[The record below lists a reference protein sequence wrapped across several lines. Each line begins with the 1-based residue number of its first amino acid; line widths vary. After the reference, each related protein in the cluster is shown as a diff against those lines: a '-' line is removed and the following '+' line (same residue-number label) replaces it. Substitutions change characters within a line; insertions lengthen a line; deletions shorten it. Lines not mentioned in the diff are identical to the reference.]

1 MTSVPDRDTVRD
13 NPPAHASLEPHGGG
27 LSAGVRGNGT
37 GPAAGV
43 LSPDL
48 LPVQPAALDRRN
60 EERADSSFL
69 PGVLR
74 DPSTLAILLS
84 QRRAAMNGEALI
96 ALPTADLPR
105 EWLAGLVIYLGRVP
119 EGPTGI
125 SGVLAGVHGGLANAA
140 GSDVV
145 LVVLPEP
152 VEPVAGVMSEPAG
165 PGAGLLPSGTH
176 WSGFREVGPSM
187 DPFEAGVVLEA
198 NAIAN
203 WHETHPRCPRCGA
216 ATNVVMSGW
225 VRVCPVDASEHFPR
239 TDPAIIVTVVGPDG
253 RVLLGRGARMRSTMF
268 STLAGFV
275 EPGESLEQAVVRE
288 IAEEVGVRV
297 TECQYL
303 GSQPWPFP
311 ASLMLGFTAR
321 TEDTVARPDGQ
332 EVVRARWFDREELQS
347 AVASGEV
354 TLPSTASISRALIE
368 HWNGGPIAEP
378 AAAAVR

>member
-1 MTSVPDRDTVRD
+1 MTSVPDRATS
-13 NPPAHASLEPHGGG
+13 HAQPVPEARGGG
-27 LSAGVRGNGT
+27 WATGT
-37 GPAAGV
+37 LGDGSGPAAGV
-43 LSPDL
+43 LSPQL
-48 LPVQPAALDRRN
+48 LPVVQAALDRRS
-60 EERADSSFL
+60 EERADASFL
-69 PGVLR
+69 SGVLR
-74 DPSTLAILLS
+74 NQGTLALLLS
-84 QRRAAMNGEALI
+84 QRRAAMEGEALV
-96 ALPTADLPR
+96 ALPAAELPH
-105 EWLAGLVIYLGRVP
+105 EWLSGLVVYLGRVP
-119 EGPTGI
+119 EAP
-125 SGVLAGVHGGLANAA
+125 AGARGGLAHAA

-152 VEPVAGVMSEPAG
+152 VEPIAGVMSEPAG
-165 PGAGLLPSGTH
+165 PGSALLPTGTH

-187 DPFEAGVVLEA
+187 DPFEASVLLEA

-203 WHETHPRCPRCGA
+203 WHETHPRCPRCGE
-216 ATNVVMSGW
+216 ATDVVMSGW

-253 RVLLGRGARMRSTMF
+253 RLLLGRGARMRSTMF

-288 IAEEVGVRV
+288 TAEEVGVRV

-332 EVVRARWFDREELQS
+332 EVVRARWFDRDELQA
-347 AVASGEV
+347 AVSSGEV
-354 TLPSTASISRALIE
+354 TLPSRASISRALIE

-378 AAAAVR
+378 TASAVRR